1 MIIGDASKL
10 RINTIVVFFFTT
22 QLDQYL
28 GHMLSHVSLHV
39 YLNRGLSQRLSQLL
53 SESKVYRASK
63 FCS

>member
-10 RINTIVVFFFTT
+10 RINTIVFLFTT

-28 GHMLSHVSLHV
+28 GHMFSHVSLHV
-39 YLNRGLSQRLSQLL
+39 YLNRGLNQRLSQLL